1 MDGKNLFLKSYQ
13 TGPKNGSIHTTFN
26 YRYQK
31 LPNRIRKYSY
41 HLTILQNFHLF
52 FFFYQIIEML
62 APNPPLLLNQVFFFF
77 FFGYKLNQ
85 VFR

>member
-52 FFFYQIIEML
+52 FFL
-62 APNPPLLLNQVFFFF
+62 LPNYRNVSSKSSITIKPSFFFF
-77 FFGYKLNQ
+77 FFFSLSK
-85 VFR
+85 VKD